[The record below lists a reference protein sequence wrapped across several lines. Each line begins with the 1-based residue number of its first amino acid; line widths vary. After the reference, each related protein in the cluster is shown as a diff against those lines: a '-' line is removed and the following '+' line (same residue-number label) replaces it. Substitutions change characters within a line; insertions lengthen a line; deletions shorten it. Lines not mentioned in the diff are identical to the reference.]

1 MVDAFLPDT
10 ESLYL
15 GVLPDVPLAIFQ
27 SLPPHRSQRRTDEHA
42 EVLRRSGVLNRAHD
56 EHRAVVAA
64 VLGRLPDIARAF
76 AEDPLATLRRGCK
89 VDGHTRADEMWPNG
103 WAPSP
108 KTVRVTVYACATPE
122 ALLRLYQT
130 YNASVSA
137 KVSRDT
143 MQSTLRTAGIHAASA
158 ILSKAKIV
166 RPVLEHAAALLWGQT
181 TTHSLLLH
189 LDAIPGYEPHTKL
202 QAEEYRAM
210 PDLPLVNL
218 FKPAIID
225 WDRLMIAPAFLPTAP
240 YGVHIAYLSILY
252 RDGAKGLDVLQHW
265 ATEDAMYTGGKMDTT
280 YAVRHVVRSLRQRA
294 TQSRSRQLSLNLSV
308 LACILHC
315 YERHGT
321 DLTADKFPIDQRII
335 ARFNPRFVGAAA
347 PSPTSSSSPGAPAG
361 QRSRAVTANKTVTT
375 P

>member
-42 EVLRRSGVLNRAHD
+42 EVLRRSGVLNRSHD

-76 AEDPLATLRRGCK
+76 ADDPLATLRRGCK

-103 WAPSP
+103 WAPPP
-108 KTVRVTVYACATPE
+108 KTVRVTLYACATPE

-181 TTHSLLLH
+181 TTHSLH
-189 LDAIPGYEPHTKL
+189 LDAIPGYEPRGSL
-202 QAEEYRAM
+202 QVEEYRAM
-210 PDLPLVNL
+210 PDLPLVKL
-218 FKPAIID
+218 FKPAIVD

-240 YGVHIAYLSILY
+240 YGVHIAYLSILH
-252 RDGAKGLDVLQHW
+252 RDDAKGLEVLQHW
-265 ATEDAMYTGGKMDTT
+265 ATEDAMYTGGKMDAT

-321 DLTADKFPIDQRII
+321 DLIADKFPIDQRII
-335 ARFNPRFVGAAA
+335 ARFNPRFVAAA
-347 PSPTSSSSPGAPAG
+347 GPAPPPPAASAPGAPVVR
-361 QRSRAVTANKTVTT
+361 RSRAAITNKTAT